1 MVNLIVDL
9 SDERFNAANVEAI
22 RSSLGARGFLL
33 EQSADTSEAALAGID
48 EVFGGSWS
56 SEVFAGKSIVA
67 QNTDGLAGFAAYGA
81 CGLKYQWLAAWQDR
95 ADVGIFGPIG
105 VSKPHRGSA
114 LAAGLLVLAL
124 AALRAEGY
132 GFALI
137 PAVGGAGLIRFY
149 ETNGGAKVCEEFET
163 SDWMK
168 RKFRATVLASGS
180 GTNFQAV
187 LDAAGDPGAN
197 VPLEITSLVT
207 NNSSAY
213 ALERA
218 KRAGVPNQIIVE
230 WDRAVESRQTYDA
243 RLLHAVRQTEPE
255 LLLLLGWMHVLSKQ
269 CILAF
274 PQMLNIHPAFLPH
287 DQERDTVGMPDGL
300 EIPAF
305 RGAHAI
311 RDAIAQ
317 GSPWVGATAHRVT
330 LGTDRGEVLVRK
342 PFAVTPGESA
352 ASLMDRL
359 RPVEHNVLL
368 GGIRRCV
375 LERKL

>member
-9 SDERFNAANVEAI
+9 SDERFDAARTESI
-22 RSSLGARGFLL
+22 RSSLGARGFSL
-33 EQSADTSEAALAGID
+33 EQLANTREAALAWID
-48 EVFGGSWS
+48 EEFGGSWS

-67 QNTDGLAGFAAYGA
+67 QNADGFAGFSAYGA
-81 CGLKYQWLAAWQDR
+81 CGLKYRWLAAWQDR
-95 ADVGIFGPIG
+95 RDVGIFGPIG
-105 VSKPHRGSA
+105 VSRAHRGSP

-124 AALRAEGY
+124 GALRAKGY

-137 PAVGGAGLIRFY
+137 PAVGAAALIRFY
-149 ETNGGAKVCEEFET
+149 ETNAGAKVIEEFQP
-163 SDWMK
+163 SAWMN
-168 RKFRATVLASGS
+168 RKLRTTVLASGS

-187 LDAAGDPGAN
+187 LDAAEDPAAN
-197 VPLEITSLVT
+197 LPLELTSLVT

-218 KRAGVPNQIIVE
+218 KRAAVRNQIVVQWE
-230 WDRAVESRQTYDA
+230 RAVESRQTYDA
-243 RLLHAVRQTEPE
+243 RLLHAVGQTQPE
-255 LLLLLGWMHVLSKQ
+255 LLLLLGWMHVLSEQ

-287 DQERDTVGMPDGL
+287 DQERDTVGMPDGV

-342 PFAVTPGESA
+342 PFAVAPGESA
-352 ASLMDRL
+352 DSLMDRL
-359 RPVEHNVLL
+359 RPVEHRVLL

>member
-1 MVNLIVDL
+1 V
-9 SDERFNAANVEAI
+9 
-22 RSSLGARGFLL
+22 SSA
-33 EQSADTSEAALAGID
+33 
-48 EVFGGSWS
+48 
-56 SEVFAGKSIVA
+56 
-67 QNTDGLAGFAAYGA
+67 
-81 CGLKYQWLAAWQDR
+81 
-95 ADVGIFGPIG
+95 
-105 VSKPHRGSA
+105 HRGTG

-124 AALRAEGY
+124 GALRAGGY
-132 GFALI
+132 HFALI

-149 ETNGGAKVCEEFET
+149 ETNSGAKVTEEFEL
-163 SDWMK
+163 SGWMD
-168 RKFRATVLASGS
+168 RKIRTTVLASGS

-187 LDAAGDPGAN
+187 LDAAADPAAN
-197 VPLEITSLVT
+197 VPLEITSLVS
-207 NNSSAY
+207 NNPSAY

-218 KRAGVPNQIIVE
+218 KRAGVQNQIIVE
-230 WDRAVESRQTYDA
+230 WDRAVESRQTYDE
-243 RLLHAVRQTEPE
+243 RLLHAVGQTEPE
-255 LLLLLGWMHVLSKQ
+255 LLLLLGWMHVLSEQ

-287 DQERDTVGMPDGL
+287 DQERDSVGMPDGT
-300 EIPAF
+300 EIPVF

-311 RDAIAQ
+311 RDAIEQ

-359 RPVEHNVLL
+359 RPVEHRVLL

-375 LERKL
+375 LERKR